1 MNQDQSL
8 ALASNWQQQA
18 YQYLLDS
25 QYDKAAQLYEQAVE
39 SEPDVKSHYWHL
51 GLMLLLQGQET
62 EAQTSWLFG
71 MMDGDLEDQQAW
83 SQELVQVLET
93 EAERQ
98 RLEVGDYKLAWVI
111 RQHIRELHPTDINN
125 LLHIVGLL
133 TLDGTYTGEKL
144 TESGILEQLQSPDIG
159 TVDERLLTQ
168 VIENILDK
176 APFQELSY
184 ELVKASIPYITDSVT
199 FINILIPVI
208 YKIAYSARK
217 HRLALKFTEQ
227 GLRLNPKH
235 SELLRCVAWF
245 HQDLQ
250 NYSEG
255 IEAAKQY
262 YDVLQ
267 NLGDKP
273 YANLAIMRGLMSAGG
288 RWDEFKTTMAHQ
300 QSILNELIEEQPNDL
315 SSSTAVGL
323 FATTFFFPYF
333 QDNPS
338 ATLKLRN
345 AVSQLAQNN
354 IENNSK
360 ETVNQCRQW
369 QSRMIQPNAVT
380 KRLKIGYIS
389 HCLKNHSVGWLARWL
404 FQHHNRDQFEI
415 YGYFLASEVKPRN
428 LQQWYLEKVDKAH
441 QLEID
446 STEAAEKVAADEID
460 ILVDLDSIT
469 LTNTCEIMAIKPAP
483 IQVTWLG
490 WDASGV
496 PNIDYYIADPYVLPE
511 DAQNDYSEKIWRLPQ
526 TYIAV
531 DGFEVDVPTLRR
543 EQLDISSDAI
553 IYYTAQRGYKY
564 NPETAR
570 LQVKILKE
578 VPNSYFVIK
587 GLADQDSL
595 KQFYTKIA
603 ESEGVNGDR
612 FKLLPLDPSEG
623 VHRVNLA
630 IADVVLDTYPYNGAT
645 TTMETLWMGIPM
657 VTRVGQQFAARNS
670 YTMMINAGI
679 TEGIAW
685 TDDEYIEWG
694 VRLGTDEALRQQVAW
709 KLRKSKQT
717 APLWNG
723 KQFTREMEKAYQQM
737 WQNYLDG
744 RG

>member
-1 MNQDQSL
+1 MTQDQSL
-8 ALASNWQQQA
+8 KLASAWQQQA
-18 YQYLLDS
+18 HQYLLNS

-39 SEPDVKSHYWHL
+39 EQPNIKSHYWHF
-51 GLMLLLQGQET
+51 GLMLLLQGAEN
-62 EAQTSWLFG
+62 EAQMTWLFA
-71 MMDGDLEDQQAW
+71 MMEGDLQEQQVW
-83 SQELVQVLET
+83 SQKLVQVLET

-98 RLEVGDYKLAWVI
+98 RLEVGNYKMAWVI
-111 RQHIRELHPTDINN
+111 RQHIREIHPTDINN
-125 LLHIVGLL
+125 LLHIIGLS

-144 TESGILEQLQSPDIG
+144 TELEIIEQLKSQKTD
-159 TVDERLLTQ
+159 TVDELLLTQ
-168 VIENILDK
+168 VIKNILDK
-176 APFQELSY
+176 APFQDLSY
-184 ELVKASIPYITDSVT
+184 QLVQASIPYITDSLN
-199 FINILIPVI
+199 FIAVLIPVI
-208 YKIAYSARK
+208 YKIAYSARQ

-235 SELLRCVAWF
+235 PELLRCVAWF
-245 HQDLQ
+245 HQDLC
-250 NYSEG
+250 NYSKG

-262 YDVLQ
+262 YDAMQ
-267 NLGDKP
+267 SLGDKA
-273 YANLAIMRGLMSAGG
+273 YANLSIMRGLMSAGG
-288 RWDEFKTTMAHQ
+288 RWDEFKTAMAHQ
-300 QSILNELIEEQPNDL
+300 KLILNDLIKEQPKSL
-315 SSSTAVGL
+315 SLSTAVGL
-323 FATTFFFPYF
+323 FATTFFSPYF
-333 QDNPS
+333 QDNPCE
-338 ATLKLRN
+338 TLKIRN
-345 AVSQLAQNN
+345 AVSQLAQKN
-354 IENNSK
+354 IENHSK
-360 ETVNQCRQW
+360 ETVDKCRQW
-369 QSRMIQPNAVT
+369 QSHIIQPDDAT

-404 FQHHNRDQFEI
+404 FQHHDRDKFEI
-415 YGYFLASEVKPRN
+415 YGYFIAAEVRPKN
-428 LQQWYLEKVDKAH
+428 LQQWYIKKVDKAH

-446 STEAAEKVAADEID
+446 SIEIAEKIAEDEID
-460 ILVDLDSIT
+460 ILIDLDSIT
-469 LTNTCEIMAIKPAP
+469 LTNTCEVMAIKPAP

-564 NPETAR
+564 NPDTAR

-578 VPNSYFVIK
+578 VPGSYFIIK
-587 GLADQDSL
+587 GLADQDAL
-595 KQFYTKIA
+595 KQFYTQIA
-603 ESEGVNGDR
+603 ESEGVSSDR

-623 VHRVNLA
+623 VHRANLA
-630 IADVVLDTYPYNGAT
+630 IADVILDTYPYNGAT
-645 TTMETLWMGIPM
+645 TTLETLWMEIPM

-670 YTMMINAGI
+670 YTMMVNAGI

-685 TDDEYIEWG
+685 TDEEYIEWG
-694 VRLGTDEALRQQVAW
+694 IRLGTDKALRQQVAW

-723 KQFTREMEKAYQQM
+723 KQFTREMEKAYQKM

-744 RG
+744 RS

>member
-1 MNQDQSL
+1 MTQDQSL
-8 ALASNWQQQA
+8 TFASDWQQQA

-39 SEPDVKSHYWHL
+39 IEPNIKSYYWHL

-62 EAQTSWLFG
+62 EAQTTWLFA
-71 MMDGDLEDQQAW
+71 MMEGDLEDQQAW
-83 SQELVQVLET
+83 SEELIEVLEI
-93 EAERQ
+93 EAERR
-98 RLEVGDYKLAWVI
+98 RLDVGDYKIAWVI
-111 RQHIRELHPTDINN
+111 RQHIREIDPTDINN
-125 LLHIVGLL
+125 LLHIVGLS
-133 TLDGTYTGEKL
+133 TLESTYTPEKL
-144 TESGILEQLQSPDIG
+144 AELGIIEKLQSKEIEI
-159 TVDERLLTQ
+159 VDESLLTQ
-168 VIENILDK
+168 IIKNILDL
-176 APFQELSY
+176 APFQESSY
-184 ELVKASIPYITDSVT
+184 QLVEASIPYVTDSIG

-208 YKIAYSARK
+208 YKMAYSARK

-245 HQDLQ
+245 NQDLR

-262 YDVLQ
+262 YDVLP

-288 RWDEFKTTMAHQ
+288 RWDEFNKTIAHQ
-300 QSILNELIEEQPNDL
+300 QSILNELIKEQPNNL

-323 FATTFFFPYF
+323 FASTFFFPYF

-338 ATLKLRN
+338 ETLKIRN
-345 AVSQLAQNN
+345 AVSQLAQKN
-354 IENNSK
+354 IEINSK
-360 ETVNQCRQW
+360 ETVKKCRQW
-369 QSRMIQPNAVT
+369 QSRSVQTKNST

-404 FQHHNRDQFEI
+404 FQHHNRDKFEI

-428 LQQWYLEKVDKAH
+428 LQQWYLKKVDKAH
-441 QLEID
+441 RLEIN
-446 STEAAEKVAADEID
+446 SIETAEKIAEDEID

-469 LTNTCEIMAIKPAP
+469 LTDTCEIMAIKPAP

-511 DAQNDYSEKIWRLPQ
+511 DAQNYYSEKIWRLPQ

-531 DGFEVDVPTLRR
+531 DGFEVGIPTLRR
-543 EQLDISSDAI
+543 QQLEIPDDAI
-553 IYYTAQRGYKY
+553 IYFTGQNGYKY

-570 LQVKILKE
+570 LQVKILKA

-587 GLADQDSL
+587 GLADQDAL
-595 KQFYTKIA
+595 KQFYTEIA
-603 ESEGVNGDR
+603 ESEGVSSER
-612 FKLLPLDPSEG
+612 FKLLPLDPSEA
-623 VHRVNLA
+623 VHRANLL

-645 TTMETLWMGIPM
+645 TTLETLWMEVPM
-657 VTRVGQQFAARNS
+657 VTRVGQQFASRNS

-685 TDDEYIEWG
+685 TDEEYIEWG
-694 VRLGTDEALRQQVAW
+694 IRLGTDESLRQQVAW
-709 KLRKSKQT
+709 KLRKSKQN

-723 KQFTREMEKAYQQM
+723 KQFTHQMEKAYQQM

-744 RG
+744 KH